1 MSENLIAPQDDQISS
16 PQGEQEQSDLTFWD
30 VVKNLDFP
38 GADDISNSDGASL
51 EQEIFGDTEAPPEV
65 ETMLRS
71 VALRFGAESSKWLFN
86 KETWFLD
93 DKSMREMLERGERT
107 RVESLAS
114 AIVAYYVSFD

>member
-1 MSENLIAPQDDQISS
+1 MSENLIAPQEDQISS

-30 VVKNLDFP
+30 IVNNQDFP

-93 DKSMREMLERGERT
+93 YKSMREMLERGERT